1 MKHMKKSARRLLA
14 GFLGLALLFAAAPV
28 PVTFAEA
35 LPGLAD
41 LSRQT
46 AAEGMVLLENPVLAG
61 VENATGRVLPI
72 GGGRTV
78 SVFGRAQANYY
89 KSGTG
94 SGGAVRVDHVTGI
107 LEALRTSPYVRVN
120 EALARVYADWVRTHP
135 FDNGGGGWAAE
146 PWSQAEMPLT
156 DDVVSA
162 ARAASETAVVII
174 GRTAG
179 EDKDNTNTKGAYQLA
194 DLEVEMLNKVHAAFD
209 RVVVVL
215 NVGNVIDMAWVKN
228 YPKAAVLY
236 AWQGGMEGGG
246 AVADVLTGDVTPSGK
261 LSDTIAAAIS
271 DYPSHGSFE
280 GKTKF
285 GSTGSSLNARNFY
298 AEDIYVGYRY
308 FETFAREKVLYPFG
322 FGLSYTTFD
331 IEVDSVTHTAE
342 DVKIDVTVENT
353 GAVKGKEVVQVYYGA
368 PQGRLGKPARELAAF
383 AKTGVLP
390 PGGKQ
395 KLTISYQIADM
406 ASYDDGGYTGHE
418 SAYVLEAGDYGIYV
432 GNSVR
437 SAARAG
443 TYTQSEL
450 RVTQQLQEAMP
461 PVEAFKRMKPQE
473 NPDGTYSVA
482 AEDVP
487 YTAQTTAQANLDAR
501 IANNRPAALA
511 QTAAKDHR
519 LIDVYNGDVT
529 LDEFVAQFTNADL
542 SAVVLG
548 EGMSSTKVTLG
559 TASAFGGVTN
569 SLLSLGLPIACA
581 ADGPSGIRME
591 VGTQYATSLPNGTL
605 LACTWNLELIE
616 RLSDLWGR
624 EMLLNK
630 IDTVLGP
637 GVNIHRHPLNGR
649 NFEYFSEDPLLTGT
663 MAASMS
669 NGIQKHGPAPTIKHF
684 AANNQ
689 EASRHYVHSVVSE
702 RALREIYLKG
712 YEIAVKSGQVRS
724 VMTAYNP
731 INGLWTASSYDL
743 TTTIL
748 RDEWGFDGIVMTDW
762 WAKMN
767 ESIYTAHNDTNTR
780 AMVRA
785 QNDLYMVVDNNTA
798 GSCSRFNNNMSYIAN
813 GTLTVGELQRSA
825 KNVAKFL
832 LKTPA
837 FARTAGVP
845 FEPDYVRGEDWFAV
859 ENNLPALDPKAT
871 EITVGGKKI
880 TTFNPLILDYKVYTN
895 TEISDGA
902 YPTVAAVP
910 EQGVEISVSQ
920 ASADRPAA
928 VITASAGGFER
939 IYKVIFTDEEGLAPI
954 LENPSYAHLSGIFL
968 DGEALA
974 EFEPAKLRYSL
985 GWESQTLPVVT
996 AAPIDGAQILSIT
1009 SDADAAMVTI
1019 RCASTDQ
1026 VNVYVVKFGSYPRSD
1041 EFDGTEMKPFWSV
1054 NTDAAGGG
1062 ETANWS
1068 LTDGALRITAE
1079 RGDFWTTHNDLKNF
1093 FQQEAFGD
1101 WEATAKVTINKVP
1114 NANYNGLGI
1123 VAFQDVDNYIWL
1135 KYEYSSQR
1143 LVGLV
1148 RENGAAEPV
1157 SFGALTSAQVTSLI
1171 GDNQTLYL
1179 RLKKIGDV
1187 YTGSIGTDGVNFTV
1201 LGSVA
1206 AAYSEPKFGLLCSH
1220 GSVSN
1225 AVGSFYADYD
1235 YVRFDR
1241 EALPA
1246 VTEIDGDAKLKLAA
1260 TEPALLTPRI
1270 TPVDSGD
1277 TDGGRSYT
1285 NCNGGEAMAYRL
1297 NLREAGTY
1305 KLSARI
1311 KSGAS
1316 EVAQMSFSL
1325 YVDDVYLGAF
1335 STTSTGGRWV
1345 TLSRDIELTQGVHT
1359 LRLAFETS
1367 GIDVNWLRFQRRGGA
1382 APNVEALLAAIAQ
1395 ADDIDL
1401 SELTPSKREAFA
1413 PVLAEAKAV
1422 AADPVGQRE
1431 VDEVTGALLV
1441 ALERLLSGLPLNQP
1455 PKNSETF
1462 INADGKQVVR
1472 IRAHEFPWI
1481 WAQSGDFRYEGSA
1494 PNYNAGYITTGDVFY
1509 LGAVDLTGLEEIKV
1523 SYANGNTSTNQYQP
1537 SVYLQFHT
1545 EADFDGEAVQRTTHA
1560 NSTYRY
1566 SDVYGGGSFTFGSQF
1581 AGINFLHKKAA
1592 SWTVYGDAG
1601 TAGNINA
1608 PGTHTGMTN
1617 YWEVGVKTFLN
1628 RTLASGVQNVFLRL
1642 YEGGVNLRYVDMI
1655 YETVTASFDWNYE
1668 GAPAAPAPVTI
1679 PRGTAL
1685 RLFPAVPEREGYRFE
1700 GWRTADGLAVEES
1713 TPIDRNVTLYAQW
1726 SAHLALTLRAADD
1739 ASVLAEAALLN
1750 LGETDRTLV
1759 LILAAYDAAG
1769 RLVDVQTQTET
1780 APAGLRTEIRASLSP
1795 APAAAY
1801 VKAFLWEDG
1810 VRPLLPEAG
1819 LQTA

>member
-1 MKHMKKSARRLLA
+1 MAGGSEALLA
-14 GFLGLALLFAAAPV
+14 AAAPV
-28 PVTFAEA
+28 PVALAEA

-41 LSRQT
+41 LSRQA

-72 GGGRTV
+72 GGGQSV

-107 LEALRTSPYVRVN
+107 LEALRTSPYVRVD
-120 EALARVYADWVRTHP
+120 EDLARVYADWVRTHP

-146 PWSQAEMPLT
+146 PCSQAEMPLT
-156 DDVVSA
+156 DETVSA
-162 ARAASETAVVII
+162 ARAKSETAVVIL

-236 AWQGGMEGGG
+236 AWQGGMEGGS

-261 LSDTIAAAIS
+261 LSDTIAIDIS
-271 DYPSHGSFE
+271 DYPSHGTFE

-285 GSTGSSLNARNFY
+285 GVTGSSLNARDFY

-308 FETFAREKVLYPFG
+308 FETFAPDRVLYPFG

-331 IEVDSVTHTAE
+331 IAVDAVTYTDD
-342 DVKIDVTVENT
+342 DVKVDVTVENT
-353 GAVKGKEVVQVYYGA
+353 GAVKGKEVVQVYYSA
-368 PQGRLGKPARELAAF
+368 PQGQLGKPARELAAF
-383 AKTGVLP
+383 AKTGVLA

-395 KLTISYQIADM
+395 TLTISYRIADM

-432 GNSVR
+432 GDSVR
-437 SAARAG
+437 HATRAG
-443 TYTQSEL
+443 TYVQSEL
-450 RVTQQLQEAMP
+450 RVTQQLQEALP
-461 PVEAFKRMKPQE
+461 PVEAFKRMKPQANE
-473 NPDGTYSVA
+473 DGTYSVA
-482 AEDVP
+482 AQDVP
-487 YTAQTTAQANLDAR
+487 YTAQATAQANLNAR
-501 IANNRPAALA
+501 IADNRPAALT
-511 QTAAKDHR
+511 QTAAKDHT
-519 LIDVYNGDVT
+519 LVDVYKGDVT
-529 LDEFVAQFTNADL
+529 VDEFVAQFTNTDL

-548 EGMSSTKVTLG
+548 EGMNSTKVTLG

-591 VGTQYATSLPNGTL
+591 VGTQYATSIPNGTL

-630 IDTVLGP
+630 IDTILGP

-663 MAASMS
+663 MAASMA
-669 NGIQKHGPAPTIKHF
+669 NGIQKHGPAPTIKHY

-712 YEIAVKSGQVRS
+712 YEIAVKSGNVRS
-724 VMTAYNP
+724 VMTSYNP
-731 INGLWTASSYDL
+731 INGLWTAGSYDL
-743 TTTIL
+743 NTTIL
-748 RDEWGFDGIVMTDW
+748 RNEWGFKGIVMTDW

-767 ESIYTAHNDTNTR
+767 ESIYTAYSDTNTR

-798 GSCSRFNNNMSYIAN
+798 GSCSRFNNNMSYIAD
-813 GTLTVGELQRSA
+813 GSLTIGELQRSA
-825 KNVAKFL
+825 KNITEFL

-845 FEPDYVRGEDWFAV
+845 FEPVYTRGEDWFAV
-859 ENNLPALDPKAT
+859 EDNLSPADPQVT
-871 EITVGGKKI
+871 EITVGGKRI

-895 TEISDGA
+895 REISDGA

-910 EQGVEISVSQ
+910 GAGVTISVSQ
-920 ASADRPAA
+920 ASGDRPAS

-968 DGEALA
+968 NGEAL
-974 EFEPAKLRYSL
+974 EGFEPTKLRYSV
-985 GWESQTLPVVT
+985 GWESQTMPVVT
-996 AAPIDGAQILSIT
+996 AAAIDGAQILNIATDPASAT
-1009 SDADAAMVTI
+1009 VTI

-1026 VNVYVVKFGSYPRSD
+1026 VNVYVVKFGAYPRSD
-1041 EFDGTEMKPFWSV
+1041 EFDTTEMKPFWSV
-1054 NTDAAGGG
+1054 NTDTASSG

-1068 LTDGALRITAE
+1068 LTAAPGALRITAE

-1101 WEATAKVTINKVP
+1101 WEATAKVTINKTP

-1123 VAFQDVDNYIWL
+1123 VAFQDVDNYVWL

-1143 LVGLV
+1143 LVGFV
-1148 RENGAAEPV
+1148 KESGAAEPV
-1157 SFGALTSAQVTSLI
+1157 SFGALTAAQITSLI
-1171 GDNQTLYL
+1171 GDNLTLYL

-1187 YTGSIGTDGVNFTV
+1187 YTGSLGTDGVNFTV

-1206 AAYSEPKFGLLCSH
+1206 AAYAEPKFGLLCSH

-1225 AVGSFYADYD
+1225 TVGSFYADYD

-1241 EALPA
+1241 EALPTA
-1246 VTEIDGDAKLKLAA
+1246 ADVGADTKLKLAA
-1260 TEPALLTPRI
+1260 TEPALLTPNI

-1285 NCNGGEAMAYRL
+1285 NCSSGEALAYRL
-1297 NLREAGTY
+1297 NILEGGTY

-1311 KSGAS
+1311 KSAAS

-1325 YVDDVYLGAF
+1325 YADDTYLGAF

-1345 TLSRDIELTQGVHT
+1345 TLTQDVALTQGVHT

-1382 APNVEALLAAIAQ
+1382 VPDTEALHAAIAQ
-1395 ADDIDL
+1395 AESIDL
-1401 SELTPSKREAFA
+1401 SEFPLSKRETFA

-1422 AADPVGQRE
+1422 AADPVGQQE
-1431 VDEVTGALLV
+1431 VDETTAALR
-1441 ALERLLSGLPLNQP
+1441 AAIERLESGLPVNQP

-1462 INADGKQVVR
+1462 VNADGKRVLR

-1481 WAQSGDFRYEGSA
+1481 WAQSADFRYEGSS
-1494 PNYNAGYITTGDVFY
+1494 PNYNAGYISTGDTFY

-1523 SYANGNTSTNQYQP
+1523 NYANGNTNSNQYQP
-1537 SVYLQFHT
+1537 SVNLQFYT
-1545 EADFDGEAVQRTTHA
+1545 EAAYDGEPVQRATHA
-1560 NSTYRY
+1560 NSTYPY
-1566 SDVYGGGSFTFGSQF
+1566 SDVYGGGSFVFGSQF
-1581 AGINFLHKKAA
+1581 AGINFLHKKSA
-1592 SWTVYGDAG
+1592 SWTVYGDAS

-1608 PGTHTGMTN
+1608 PGTHAGMTN
-1617 YWEVGVKTFLN
+1617 YWEIGAKTFLN
-1628 RTLASGVQNVFLRL
+1628 RALASGVQNVYMYLL
-1642 YEGGVNLRYVDMI
+1642 EGGLNLRYVDLV
-1655 YETVTASFDWNYE
+1655 YDTVTVSFDWNYE
-1668 GAPAAPAPVTI
+1668 GAPDAPAPVTLM
-1679 PRGTAL
+1679 RGTAL
-1685 RLFPAVPEREGYRFE
+1685 GAQLPAAAREDYQFI
-1700 GWRTADGLAVEES
+1700 GWGMVGGSIVEAD
-1713 TPIDRNVTLYAQW
+1713 TPINDSVTLYAHWRADISLTVQMTGDDT
-1726 SAHLALTLRAADD
+1726 ALALATLR
-1739 ASVLAEAALLN
+1739 N
-1750 LGETDRTLV
+1750 RRETERTLV
-1759 LILAAYDAAG
+1759 LILAAYNGEDQ
-1769 RLVDVQTQTET
+1769 LVGVQTQTAT
-1780 APAGLRTEIRASLSP
+1780 APAGIWTMLSIP
-1795 APAAAY
+1795 LTTPPDTAY
-1801 VKAFLWEDG
+1801 VKAFFWEDG
-1810 VRPLLPEAG
+1810 AFPLLPDEK
-1819 LQTA
+1819 LLVP